1 MSALTYQLAFAVG
14 ALFVSF
20 LVLGLLL
27 YICEKLRRKPNG
39 PKQIA
44 GMGLLS
50 LIISTVLGGFGMQ
63 DGGPEPMF
71 SMAFV
76 SYFGPVMTAT
86 VIHLMRLCIRLQNQV
101 SGLEEVGGP
110 SSD

>member
-44 GMGLLS
+44 GMG
-50 LIISTVLGGFGMQ
+50 F
-63 DGGPEPMF
+63 
-71 SMAFV
+71 AFLDNLYSV
-76 SYFGPVMTAT
+76 RWIWYARRWP
-86 VIHLMRLCIRLQNQV
+86 
-101 SGLEEVGGP
+101 
-110 SSD
+110 